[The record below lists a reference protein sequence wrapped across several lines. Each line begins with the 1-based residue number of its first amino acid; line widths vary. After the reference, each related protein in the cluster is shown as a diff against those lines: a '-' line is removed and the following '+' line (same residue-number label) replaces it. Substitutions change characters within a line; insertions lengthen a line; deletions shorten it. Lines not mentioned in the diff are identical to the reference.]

1 MSFGH
6 DFICTRIP
14 NNDPFAVLASGPT
27 PLETVRRAA
36 ASVDWNTT
44 AMSLGFIAAG
54 ALVGWLA
61 AILLLRGLARWAK
74 NTDTLVDD
82 AIARH
87 MRRPVKYL
95 LPGIVVEVLLP
106 VVALPPAFR
115 DVLTHALLVLVLIG
129 AGWSIFKIVRVIEDV
144 LVARYQIET
153 EDNLK
158 ARTVQTQVRVFRN
171 IAGFVVVVVT
181 LAFVLLTFE
190 KVRQVGAGLLA
201 SAGIAGIVLGFAA
214 QRGIA
219 TVLAGIQIAISQPI
233 RVDDVVIIEGE
244 WGKIEEINLTYVV
257 VKIWDLRRL
266 VVPVTYFL
274 DKPFQNWTRVSA
286 DILGTVE
293 LHLDYSVPVDAV
305 RQEFKRLVD
314 ASPLWD
320 GKVCG
325 VQVTDSTETTMTL
338 RSLMSAKNA
347 SDAWDLRCHVREK
360 LIEFLQK
367 NYPGCLP
374 RVRAEVTRCP
384 EDRRT

>member
-1 MSFGH
+1 
-6 DFICTRIP
+6 
-14 NNDPFAVLASGPT
+14 V
-27 PLETVRRAA
+27 
-36 ASVDWNTT
+36 
-44 AMSLGFIAAG
+44 
-54 ALVGWLA
+54 
-61 AILLLRGLARWAK
+61 
-74 NTDTLVDD
+74 
-82 AIARH
+82 ARH

-95 LPGIVVEVLLP
+95 LPGIAVEILLP
-106 VVALPPAFR
+106 AVALPPAVR
-115 DVLTHALLVLVLIG
+115 EALAHALLVVVLMG
-129 AGWSIFKIVRVIEDV
+129 AGWSVFKGVRVVEDV
-144 LVARYQIET
+144 LVARYRIET
-153 EDNLK
+153 EDNLV

-171 IAGFVVVVVT
+171 IAGFVVIVVT

-274 DKPFQNWTRVSA
+274 EKPFQNWTRVSA
-286 DILGTVE
+286 DILGTIE
-293 LHLDYSVPVDAV
+293 LHLDYSVPVEAV
-305 RQEFKRLVD
+305 RQEFQRLLE

-320 GKVCG
+320 GKVSG
-325 VQVTDSTETTMTL
+325 VQVTDSTQTTMTL
-338 RSLMSAKNA
+338 RPLMSAKNA

-360 LIEFLQK
+360 LIEFLQTH
-367 NYPGCLP
+367 YPASLP
-374 RVRAEVTRCP
+374 RVRAEVVTRS

>member
-1 MSFGH
+1 M
-6 DFICTRIP
+6 
-14 NNDPFAVLASGPT
+14 
-27 PLETVRRAA
+27 
-36 ASVDWNTT
+36 
-44 AMSLGFIAAG
+44 
-54 ALVGWLA
+54 
-61 AILLLRGLARWAK
+61 
-74 NTDTLVDD
+74 
-82 AIARH
+82 
-87 MRRPVKYL
+87 
-95 LPGIVVEVLLP
+95 
-106 VVALPPAFR
+106 
-115 DVLTHALLVLVLIG
+115 
-129 AGWSIFKIVRVIEDV
+129 
-144 LVARYQIET
+144 
-153 EDNLK
+153 
-158 ARTVQTQVRVFRN
+158 
-171 IAGFVVVVVT
+171 
-181 LAFVLLTFE
+181 
-190 KVRQVGAGLLA
+190 LA

-325 VQVTDSTETTMTL
+325 VQVTGSTETTMTL
-338 RSLMSAKNA
+338 RPLMSAKNA

-374 RVRAEVTRCP
+374 RVRAEVTKCP